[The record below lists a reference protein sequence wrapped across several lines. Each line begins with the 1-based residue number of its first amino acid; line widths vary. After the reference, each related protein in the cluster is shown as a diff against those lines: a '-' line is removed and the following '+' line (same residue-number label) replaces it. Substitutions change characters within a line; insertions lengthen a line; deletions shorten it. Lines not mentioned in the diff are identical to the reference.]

1 MDTHIDITNKKS
13 SLKLNQ
19 RRFLDICQ
27 LVWLTKNTS
36 YENVG
41 GYFFM
46 KKYNR
51 FLKRK
56 IFDWQNHNKFV
67 LEF

>member
-1 MDTHIDITNKKS
+1 MKDRNAKKFYIIS
-13 SLKLNQ
+13 PKYYT
-19 RRFLDICQ
+19 
-27 LVWLTKNTS
+27 TKNTS

-41 GYFFM
+41 GIFFT
-46 KKYNR
+46 KKYNQ

>member
-1 MDTHIDITNKKS
+1 MPTEYTDEVENS
-13 SLKLNQ
+13 SYTW
-19 RRFLDICQ
+19 RAFSDICQ

-41 GYFFM
+41 GIFFT